1 MKMTPNDE
9 PSKKL
14 GPPATKRPVT
24 VPRSHHRLSSSHMP
38 DRLKGGDDDQG
49 DFAAPPNA
57 AGTEGRDSRIPF
69 GVFSFLAAQGT
80 KSEYYP
86 KIDEP
91 PLSDSEGEAEGGIS
105 RLRFWERE
113 AVRDD
118 KEAREDKDVEGAGK
132 ERGRTRLRR
141 RSHRRIF
148 KRLSRSRARPQ
159 ALESRTEPTL
169 VAPGTVTTESKATAK
184 SPGVAEQPVEGAQ
197 TSEAESSL
205 LSTRLKKV
213 FGLEREEKVLA
224 EYQCWLMQSILLQ
237 GYMYVTE
244 RHICFYAYL
253 PKKNHSVIKSGYL
266 SKRGKQN
273 PKYNRYWFALKGD
286 VLSYY
291 LDPSNLY
298 FPSGHVD
305 LRYAISANLADSKDK
320 DNTKDF
326 VVSTDNRTYQ
336 FRADSVPSAKE
347 WVKTLQKVIFRS
359 HNDGDSVKIL
369 VPIENVIDI
378 EDNAMLDFAETCK
391 LRVLESEDSFAIDEV
406 CYICHSITS
415 HLANKFA

>member
-1 MKMTPNDE
+1 MTQYDE
-9 PSKKL
+9 PSKEL
-14 GPPATKRPVT
+14 GTPATKRPVT
-24 VPRSHHRLSSSHMP
+24 VARSHHRLSSSHMP

-57 AGTEGRDSRIPF
+57 AGTEGRDARIPF

-86 KIDEP
+86 KFDDT
-91 PLSDSEGEAEGGIS
+91 PLSDSEGEAEGGLARRI
-105 RLRFWERE
+105 FVERE
-113 AVRDD
+113 AVKDD
-118 KEAREDKDVEGAGK
+118 EEVHEDKDLEDTGK
-132 ERGRTRLRR
+132 ERGRTKLRR
-141 RSHRRIF
+141 LSHRKIF
-148 KRLSRSRARPQ
+148 KRLSRSQARPQ
-159 ALESRTEPTL
+159 ALELRTQPAVPL
-169 VAPGTVTTESKATAK
+169 APGTVKKESDKTAK
-184 SPGVAEQPVEGAQ
+184 SPERPEQSVDETQASGAEPSAV
-197 TSEAESSL
+197 TL

-213 FGLEREEKVLA
+213 FGLEKEEKVLA

-253 PKKNHSVIKSGYL
+253 PKKNHSVIKTGYL

-273 PKYNRYWFALKGD
+273 PKYNRYWFALNKD

-305 LRYAISANLADSKDK
+305 LRNAISANLAESKDK
-320 DNTKDF
+320 DKTKDF
-326 VVSTDNRTYQ
+326 VVMTGDRTYQ

-347 WVKTLQKVIFRS
+347 WVKALQKVIFRS

-391 LRVLESEDSFAIDEV
+391 VRVLESEDSFAIDEV
-406 CYICHSITS
+406 CDICLPPSKS
-415 HLANKFA
+415 SY